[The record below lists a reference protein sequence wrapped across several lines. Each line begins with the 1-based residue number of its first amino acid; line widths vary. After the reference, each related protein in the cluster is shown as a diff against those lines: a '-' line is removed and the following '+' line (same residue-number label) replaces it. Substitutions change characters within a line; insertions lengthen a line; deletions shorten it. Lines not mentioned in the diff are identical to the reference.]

1 MGPKETWLLK
11 APLDVNKV
19 ANVALLSLRRQTTK
33 KRTRNR
39 QNSFL
44 LICVIEV
51 HATLVMLL
59 CKRMEHAWWKKC
71 FARAVKVLR
80 TTGKIKYLSK
90 TFQPNKIKHFQQKK
104 GHFCPFLPKMQRKNT
119 SLSVKQNSFFL
130 DISVRQA

>member
-19 ANVALLSLRRQTTK
+19 ANVALLSLRRKTTK

-44 LICVIEV
+44 LICAIEV

-59 CKRMEHAWWKKC
+59 CKRMEHTWWKKC

-90 TFQPNKIKHFQQKK
+90 TFQPNKIKRFQQKK
-104 GHFCPFLPKMQRKNT
+104 DIFVRFYRKCKEKTLHCP
-119 SLSVKQNSFFL
+119 
-130 DISVRQA
+130 